1 MNIKMNIKDYK
12 RKTAKKLIL
21 IKIKILIIII
31 IKHITE
37 LK

>member
-1 MNIKMNIKDYK
+1 MNIKDYK

>member
-1 MNIKMNIKDYK
+1 MNIKDYK
-12 RKTAKKLIL
+12 KKTAKKLIL